1 MMKEI
6 DVSNLKTWIDQGKD
20 FQLVDC
26 REDFEY
32 EMGNIG
38 GYHIPL
44 NQIVEKVDL
53 IEKGKDVVIHCRSGK
68 RSGMAVRELE
78 SRFNLSNLYNLTG
91 GILAWKE
98 QIDPSV
104 HAE

>member
-1 MMKEI
+1 MKEI
-6 DVSNLKTWIDQGKD
+6 DVITLKTWKDQGKD
-20 FQLVDC
+20 FQLIDC

-38 GYHIPL
+38 GLHIPL
-44 NQIVEKVDL
+44 NQIVEHENQVARD
-53 IEKGKDVVIHCRSGK
+53 KDVVIHCRSGK

-78 SRFNLSNLYNLTG
+78 SRFGLSNLYNLSG

-104 HAE
+104 QAE